1 MKYREVETE
10 KLWDNLRMLTFA
22 EVVTAFGE
30 IESQLEQE
38 KLMREIDRRDWEN
51 EYHGVKNN
59 LDYTKERI
67 KELELIVKGLV
78 CLNKTRDD

>member
-38 KLMREIDRRDWEN
+38 KLMREIDRREC
-51 EYHGVKNN
+51 
-59 LDYTKERI
+59 KEII
-67 KELELIVKGLV
+67 KQRTPGLQ
-78 CLNKTRDD
+78 TQR